1 MREQPFWYWPG
12 LIPLCSGLVWLVAG
26 ILHGWGLLLALV
38 PGLVHAAAGTSLL
51 LWPGD
56 RRIPQCL
63 AGSAYIAAALAIPAG
78 WTLGWLC
85 ALTLLALALASYAVA
100 GHAALQHEP
109 RTPGV
114 PVPVVT
120 PGLMLRVALD
130 EGLLCYFTLSARVPT
145 GERARL
151 MQIECERIRAQYRDH
166 DLRSFHREPAPPQNL
181 QLRARH
187 LYGQDY
193 QQLSFDSGYR
203 PWEDDPG
210 AQAWQAQERN
220 RRAHA
225 WVLQHPGPP
234 RPWLVCIHGY
244 RMGLPAMDLLLF
256 RPRWLHHRLGLNL
269 LLPVLPLHGPRRVG
283 LRSGDGY
290 LDGDFPSLIHAEAQ
304 AMHDIRSLIGWL
316 RDERRAPAVGAFGYS
331 LGGYNAALLACL
343 EERLDCVIAGIP
355 MTDIAATLWR
365 HMPQLQL
372 RYLESL
378 GLTQQLVREALR
390 VISPLAIAPR
400 TEHRYVFAGTADRLI
415 PPAQVQALARHWG
428 LDEGPLWYP
437 GTHLSFRGEPAVTA
451 LILHALRQGGL
462 AEGNP

>member
-1 MREQPFWYWPG
+1 MREQAFWYWPG
-12 LIPLCSGLVWLVAG
+12 LIPLCSGLAWLVAG
-26 ILHGWGLLLALV
+26 TLHGWGLLLALV
-38 PGLVHAAAGTSLL
+38 PGLVHTAAGTGLL

-63 AGSAYIAAALAIPAG
+63 AGSAYVAAALAVPAG
-78 WTLGWLC
+78 FVLGGPW
-85 ALTLLALALASYAVA
+85 ALALLALALASYGVA

-109 RTPGV
+109 LTPGV
-114 PVPVVT
+114 PPPAIT
-120 PGLMLRVALD
+120 PGLMLKVALD
-130 EGLLCYFTLSARVPT
+130 EGFFCCFPLGACVLTAGRS
-145 GERARL
+145 RL
-151 MQIECERIRAQYRDH
+151 MQIECERIRTQYRDR
-166 DLRSFHREPAPPQNL
+166 DLRSFHRAPGSPQNL
-181 QLRARH
+181 QLRPRR

-193 QQLSFDSGYR
+193 QHLSFDSGYQ

-210 AQAWQAQERN
+210 AQAWQAQARN

-244 RMGLPAMDLLLF
+244 RMGMPVLDFLLF

-269 LLPVLPLHGPRRVG
+269 LLPVLPLHGPRREG

-290 LDGDFPSLIHAEAQ
+290 LDGDFPNFIHAEAQ

-316 RDERRAPAVGAFGYS
+316 RDAQQAPAVGAFGYS
-331 LGGYNAALLACL
+331 LGGYNAALLSCL

-378 GLTQQLVREALR
+378 GLTQEVAREALR
-390 VISPLAIAPR
+390 VISPLAIPPR
-400 TEHRYVFAGTADRLI
+400 TARRYIFAGTVDRLI
-415 PPAQVQALARHWG
+415 PPAQVLTLARHWQ
-428 LDEGPLWYP
+428 LPQGPVWYP
-437 GTHLSFRGEPAVTA
+437 GTHLSFRGEPAVSA
-451 LILHALRQGGL
+451 LILRALRESGL
-462 AEGNP
+462 TAG